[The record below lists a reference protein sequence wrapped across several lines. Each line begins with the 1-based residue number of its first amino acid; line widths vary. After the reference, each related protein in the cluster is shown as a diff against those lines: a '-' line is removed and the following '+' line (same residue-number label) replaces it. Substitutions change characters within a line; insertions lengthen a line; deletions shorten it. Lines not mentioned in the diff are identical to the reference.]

1 MAAPREK
8 FETYARASRK
18 TLHKFPGNE
27 WIVFGVEH
35 QYLRGRKL
43 SEMMSGI
50 VKYAVVQ
57 FVPVPGREAISV
69 AESGADVRW
78 IAWIR
83 SLLLELFPQDRPIDN
98 RAIGNHF
105 GDSWVQ
111 RRKNGS
117 SPAETSAN
125 DEDFVGHTTEL
136 SAEGKLSDSFRQLAD
151 DIENVLVWRALE
163 KLAPTLPRSTPT
175 GIKNPISFTRK
186 ILGKRLLSGDRR
198 HAIAKNNHLLFLA
211 GASRG
216 QELCD
221 DFFLESGSE
230 HPFSLVDVDD
240 GDSPTEVNYENMNY
254 IYGIN
259 AVAEALK
266 ARGRTFAWVG
276 VAKERH
282 DLRLKHVVDECR
294 RQGVAV
300 KFVARD
306 ELDHMA
312 GNNAHQGVVA
322 VTSAKQ
328 YNDLEDVVAAKRGQ
342 YSLMVVLDGVEDPH
356 NLGAILRTA
365 DAAGADGVVIPE
377 RRAAGVTAIV
387 TKTSAGASEHLPIAK
402 VTNIARTLE
411 ELKAQNLWM
420 VGLDERGAQSYD
432 SLDYNMDCAIVL
444 GAEGKGLHDLV
455 ARKCDFLV
463 SIPMLGKVP
472 SLNVSVAA
480 GVILYEIVRQRRKK
494 SA

>member
-1 MAAPREK
+1 
-8 FETYARASRK
+8 
-18 TLHKFPGNE
+18 
-27 WIVFGVEH
+27 
-35 QYLRGRKL
+35 
-43 SEMMSGI
+43 
-50 VKYAVVQ
+50 
-57 FVPVPGREAISV
+57 
-69 AESGADVRW
+69 
-78 IAWIR
+78 
-83 SLLLELFPQDRPIDN
+83 
-98 RAIGNHF
+98 
-105 GDSWVQ
+105 
-111 RRKNGS
+111 
-117 SPAETSAN
+117 
-125 DEDFVGHTTEL
+125 
-136 SAEGKLSDSFRQLAD
+136 
-151 DIENVLVWRALE
+151 
-163 KLAPTLPRSTPT
+163 
-175 GIKNPISFTRK
+175 
-186 ILGKRLLSGDRR
+186 
-198 HAIAKNNHLLFLA
+198 
-211 GASRG
+211 
-216 QELCD
+216 
-221 DFFLESGSE
+221 
-230 HPFSLVDVDD
+230 
-240 GDSPTEVNYENMNY
+240 MNY

-300 KFVARD
+300 RFVPRE

-342 YSLMVVLDGVEDPH
+342 YSLIVVLDGVEDPH

-420 VGLDERGAQSYD
+420 VGLDERGKQSYD

-455 ARKCDFLV
+455 AQKVRFPGFDSHAGEGAIAEC
-463 SIPMLGKVP
+463 LGRGGSDAV
-472 SLNVSVAA
+472 
-480 GVILYEIVRQRRKK
+480 
-494 SA
+494 